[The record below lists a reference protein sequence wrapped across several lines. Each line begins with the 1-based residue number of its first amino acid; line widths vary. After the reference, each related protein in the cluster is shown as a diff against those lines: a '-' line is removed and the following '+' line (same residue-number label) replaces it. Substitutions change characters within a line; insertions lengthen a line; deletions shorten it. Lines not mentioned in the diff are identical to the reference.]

1 MAPPPLHNGH
11 ILGKHVL
18 PRAQVG
24 NVGGGEW
31 QILSA
36 ACLLADHHHHDGHS
50 GWLQWRQWSSDGGE
64 GGVSGED
71 RDNWI
76 KQRLH
81 TPYLQIS

>member
-1 MAPPPLHNGH
+1 M
-11 ILGKHVL
+11 
-18 PRAQVG
+18 G